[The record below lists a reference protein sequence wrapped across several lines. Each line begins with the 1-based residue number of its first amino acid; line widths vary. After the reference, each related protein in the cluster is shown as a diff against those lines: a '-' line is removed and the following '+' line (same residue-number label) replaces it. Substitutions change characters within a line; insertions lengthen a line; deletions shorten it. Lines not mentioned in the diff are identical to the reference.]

1 MSKHRKTWTP
11 EEKLEVLNYRKE
23 HGLAKASR
31 EYGVSSVSIL
41 NWEKEFLE
49 NGNNGLE
56 PGSKTAVE
64 RELQRVLREN
74 RELKAMVAEKDL
86 ALRIKDSLLKK
97 SQQRK

>member
-41 NWEKEFLE
+41 NWEKKFLE

>member
-11 EEKLEVLNYRKE
+11 DEKLEVLNYRNE

-31 EYGVSSVSIL
+31 EYGVSSESSL
-41 NWEKEFLE
+41 NWEKKFLE
-49 NGNNGLE
+49 NGNKGLE
-56 PGSKTAVE
+56 RGSKTAIE
-64 RELQRVLREN
+64 RELQKALREN

-86 ALRIKDSLLKK
+86 ALRIKDFLLKK

>member
-1 MSKHRKTWTP
+1 MSKHRKIWTP
-11 EEKLEVLNYRKE
+11 DEKLEVLNYRKE

-41 NWEKEFLE
+41 NWEKKFLE
-49 NGNNGLE
+49 SGNQGLE
-56 PGSKTAVE
+56 RGGKTAIE
-64 RELQRVLREN
+64 RELQKALREN